1 MRIQS
6 LCFLVLAV
14 GCAGSARAAVVTLG
28 ADKDNAI
35 VFSATLQD
43 NSNGGGPA
51 LFAGGDGNTAPH
63 RGLLSFDFSSIP
75 AGATITNVQLTLT
88 LGQVAG
94 GTGAATSATIG
105 LFDLTRNWGE
115 GTASSVSTSA
125 TTLSGA
131 GSGAAAGPGD
141 ATWNDAASPGTL
153 WTTAGG
159 DHAATPSASLFLPN
173 NAINNPFTWLSTPQL
188 VADVQGWLNN
198 PATNFGWEVIN
209 PNEGSAKTIYGF
221 YSSEWHNYTAA
232 GGNAGQEP
240 ALQVTYAVPEPASSA
255 WLAAAAA
262 VCLGRRRR
270 HGLAK

>member
-1 MRIQS
+1 MKAH
-6 LCFLVLAV
+6 LTLVLLLAV
-14 GCAGSARAAVVTLG
+14 CAGTGQASVVTLG

-51 LFAGGDGNTAPH
+51 FFAGADGNTAPH

-75 AGATITNVQLTLT
+75 TGATITNVQLTLT

-105 LFDLTRNWGE
+105 LFDLSRNWGE

-131 GSGAAAGPGD
+131 GSGVGAGPGD
-141 ATWNDAASPGTL
+141 ATWNAAASPGTL

-159 DHAATPSASLFLPN
+159 DHAASASASLFLPN
-173 NAINNPFTWLSTPQL
+173 NVINTSFTWLSTPQL
-188 VADVQGWLNN
+188 VADVQGWLTN

-209 PNEGSAKTIYGF
+209 ANEVSTKTIYGF
-221 YSSEWHNYTAA
+221 YSSEWHTYTAA

-240 ALQVTYAVPEPASSA
+240 ALQVTYAVPEPGPGA
-255 WLAAAAA
+255 WLAAATA
-262 VCLGRRRR
+262 VCVGRRRR
-270 HGLAK
+270 HGFAA